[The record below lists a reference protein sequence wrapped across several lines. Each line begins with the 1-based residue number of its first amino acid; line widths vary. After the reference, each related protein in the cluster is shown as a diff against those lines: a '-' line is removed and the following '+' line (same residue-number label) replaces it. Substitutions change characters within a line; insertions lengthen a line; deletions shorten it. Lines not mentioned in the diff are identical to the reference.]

1 MSHRIAFAIAP
12 FVFACAVARAQES
25 AVSAAPS
32 QREKELLERI
42 RQLEQRI
49 AAIEARFPPAP
60 ATAPPTATTAG
71 ALPGTAAPAGVA
83 PAPAPAPAQLSSTR
97 DSLSLPGFA
106 SGTTLNFL
114 LDGYY
119 EYNFNNPVGRVNL
132 LRAYDPT
139 SNNFTLNQ
147 AAVIIERAPDVAA
160 GRRYGLRL
168 DLMFGQALESLA
180 ANPGNEPRTAP
191 YRNVYQAYGTYVFP
205 LGSGLT
211 VDFGRFSSL
220 LGFESS
226 FAKDQINYT
235 RSLLFTALP
244 FYHMGFRTI
253 YRLGPNTT
261 ATWLIVNGLNQ
272 TEDFNGFKS
281 NGFSLTTSVSK
292 ALSWTGSYYF
302 GNENRTLVQPA
313 VVSNLPPP
321 LPTQPGLSTTAISP
335 RPNGLTHIADSYF
348 TLNATSKLTLVGEG
362 DYIVSRT
369 YSNSYPAHL
378 AGGAAYSKYQ
388 FVPALYLAARF
399 EYVSDH
405 GYFSGITQ
413 ALKDA
418 TATAAY
424 QPCQGFQ
431 IRWELRRDYS
441 NRSFFLAHNPGQ
453 LKQQQ
458 TTALIAFLWWFGG
471 KEGSW

>member
-1 MSHRIAFAIAP
+1 MSHRIAFAIAV
-12 FVFACAVARAQES
+12 FIFACAVARAQEP
-25 AVSAAPS
+25 AANAAPS

-42 RQLEQRI
+42 QQLEQRI
-49 AAIEARFPPAP
+49 AAIEARLPA
-60 ATAPPTATTAG
+60 
-71 ALPGTAAPAGVA
+71 A
-83 PAPAPAPAQLSSTR
+83 PAPAPTAAAAAEPSATAAPAPTSAQLSSTG

-119 EYNFNNPVGRVNL
+119 EYNFNNPAGRVNL
-132 LRAYDPT
+132 LRAYDPS

-147 AAVIIERAPDVAA
+147 AAVIIERTPDVAA

-180 ANPGNEPRTAP
+180 ANPANEPRTAP
-191 YRNVYQAYGTYVFP
+191 YRNIYQAYGTYVFP

-211 VDFGRFSSL
+211 ADFGRFSSL

-244 FYHMGFRTI
+244 FYHMGFRTT
-253 YRLGPNTT
+253 YKLGASTS
-261 ATWLIVNGLNQ
+261 ATWLLVNGLNQ

-281 NGFSLTTSVSK
+281 NGFSLTTSLTK

-302 GNENRTLVQPA
+302 GNENRTLIEPA
-313 VVSNLPPP
+313 VVSNLPPA
-321 LPTQPGLSTTAISP
+321 LPTQPGLSTTPIAP
-335 RPNGLTHIADSYF
+335 RPNGLTHIADTYF
-348 TLNATSKLTLVGEG
+348 TLNATSNLSLVGEG

-378 AGGAAYSKYQ
+378 AGGAGYVKYQ
-388 FVPALYLAARF
+388 FVPAFYLAARF
-399 EYVSDH
+399 EYLSDH
-405 GYFSGITQ
+405 GYFTGVAQ

-424 QPCQGFQ
+424 QPRQGFQ

-441 NRSFFLAHNPGQ
+441 NRPFFLAHTPGQ